1 VQAFSV
7 KISLVS
13 LLVGLFV
20 LQGCGPGEQ
29 REYRGDLYFGTG
41 AYLARLDLRNGNVSL
56 LANLGDTVIREIA
69 EFGDEQL
76 LLSVF
81 GPVNHENTFRLMQY
95 ELDGGGLATLLTG
108 RHGRY
113 LPEPEALLFG
123 DGSRL
128 KMRVYGGRA
137 MEESVIARHRV
148 GAGVHIMQISAT
160 EFIYGIDTDT
170 TIHRFDVESFESRPL
185 QALSSQCRLDG
196 ALWIA
201 QRDALLCKRGG
212 AAGDYA
218 FVSLSGDVLA
228 SLDIPDARAFRAVA
242 HLHDQ
247 DAVVLTEAW
256 NTFLGDNTR
265 YAVWIYELSS
275 GRKVRLVKDQV
286 LGSHVVYR
294 AD

>member
-1 VQAFSV
+1 MQAFSV

-13 LLVGLFV
+13 LLVGLLV

-29 REYRGDLYFGTG
+29 REYRGGLYFGTG
-41 AYLARLDLRNGNVSL
+41 AYLGRLDLRNGNVSL

-81 GPVNHENTFRLMQY
+81 GPVNHKDTFRLMQY
-95 ELDGGGLATLLTG
+95 EIAGGGLATLLTG

-123 DGSRL
+123 DGSHL

-137 MEESVIARHRV
+137 MEESVIVRHRT
-148 GAGVHIMQISAT
+148 GAGVHIMPIAAS

-170 TIHRFDVESFESRPL
+170 TIYRFDVGSRVSQPL
-185 QALSSQCRLDG
+185 QALSSECRLDG

-218 FVSLSGDVLA
+218 FVSLSGEVLG
-228 SLDIPDARAFRAVA
+228 SLDIPDTGRFRAVA

-265 YAVWIYELSS
+265 YAVWIYDLST
-275 GRKVRLVKDQV
+275 GRSIRLVKDQV